1 MRWILGLILVVLAG
15 LGAARAQTSASYR
28 LTDAVVNAGGD
39 PRDGSFASS
48 ASHRVRLDAI
58 GQGVIGPGLSS
69 AGFHLNA
76 GFAGD
81 YPPPAEVLNIRWSTS
96 ATFVWDPEKSVGHYE
111 LYRDLISTLPGGF
124 GSCYQSGLTSES
136 WTEPASPPAGA
147 GWFYFVTARN
157 LLAEEGTKGF
167 RSSGVER
174 TNPAPCP

>member
-1 MRWILGLILVVLAG
+1 MRRFLGLILLLLAG
-15 LGAARAQTSASYR
+15 IGMARAQTSASYH
-28 LTDAVVNAGGD
+28 LTESVANAGGD
-39 PRDGSFASS
+39 PRDGAFASS
-48 ASHRVRLDAI
+48 ASHRIRLDAI
-58 GQGVIGPGLSS
+58 GQGVIGTGLAS

-81 YPPPAEVLNIRWSTS
+81 YPPPAEVLNVRWSTT
-96 ATFVWDPEKSVGHYE
+96 ATFVWDPEKSVGQYE
-111 LYRDLISTLPGGF
+111 IYRDLISTLPGGF

-136 WTEPASPPAGA
+136 WTEPSSPPAGA

-174 TNPAPCP
+174 TNPSPCP